1 MGRLTMMK
9 QISLDVHANGIN
21 CSPKDA
27 NLVHSKS
34 SSRRGIFRK
43 IHAQLVDDKCEQL

>member
-1 MGRLTMMK
+1 MSIL
-9 QISLDVHANGIN
+9 GIN

-27 NLVHSKS
+27 NLIHSKS